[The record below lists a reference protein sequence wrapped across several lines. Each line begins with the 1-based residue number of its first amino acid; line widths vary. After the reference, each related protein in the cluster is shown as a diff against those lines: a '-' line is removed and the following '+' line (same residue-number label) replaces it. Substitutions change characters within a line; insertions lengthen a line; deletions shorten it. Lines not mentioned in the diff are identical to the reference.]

1 MKYLRLTAVCAAAL
15 SMIACN
21 RSEENISTDGTTE
34 VSISLSAD
42 GSHRVKSVAE
52 DVLPD
57 IDDFNV
63 EIFKTTTGARL
74 YRDKYANSSS
84 TRIRLNEGTYKMVAF
99 HGDSLASGFKSA
111 FYQAIVPFEIN
122 ENDRHINISG
132 TAKLANVKIAVNYG
146 ENISSGYSGYYT
158 TVTSDKAGAKGS
170 LNFSATE
177 TRAGF
182 LPEGHLKV
190 EVFAPSQNEGKIQHF
205 ETYIDAWPNDFITL
219 DIDTKQVTGQLTIGI
234 IIDKETEII
243 EKEITISSTL
253 VSQDAP
259 VITLSDKLAA
269 GTSTF
274 YEGDELSDH
283 VSIMSNGGF
292 NHAYLDIT
300 SDYLAAQ
307 GFPARTD
314 LCNMDADTKA
324 KFEAFGII
332 VLNMTPELRFS
343 AIDFSGMGQKIQYD
357 ASSIFNAAFKLTIE
371 ALNGKQA
378 EAEFS
383 FRILKCNAKVNI
395 NANNAFSRSLRK
407 FTVDIESGRP
417 ENYTLQY
424 RRPNGEWIDVPSGTI
439 SGNSIAYER
448 ISGLEPST
456 AYEVRAYYNNNLDN
470 TTPVVSV
477 TTESANAIPNGDM
490 ETWSKTGIGKVGL
503 IGGKNVYD
511 YRPYADG
518 ESDIWWN
525 TNNPRGYDYSVSR
538 TDCTSGCVVSYNT
551 NEVHGGS
558 RSAQIYTSG
567 HGGGY
572 ASTSAI
578 LYPEGAF
585 AGSLFLGSYSWANK
599 TESFTPGHAFNCRPS
614 ALSFWY
620 KYKPKGND
628 QFKAAIEVI
637 SGDTVIAS
645 GEFIPTATDAANGEF
660 VQANATLDYQNVNM
674 KATSI
679 RVQFWSTTK
688 SSFSSSSFNKNT
700 STTIG
705 DETLK
710 VHIGSI
716 LYVDDIELIYD

>member
-343 AIDFSGMGQKIQYD
+343 AIDFSGMGQKIQYNK
-357 ASSIFNAAFKLTIE
+357 SSIFNAAFKLTIE

-383 FRILKCNAKVNI
+383 FRILKNVATVNI

-407 FTVDIESGRP
+407 FTLDIENGKP
-417 ENYTLQY
+417 EKYTLQY
-424 RRPNGEWIDVPSGTI
+424 RTENGEWTDVPAGTI

-456 AYEVRAYYNNNLDN
+456 TYQLRACYNNNPDN
-470 TTPVVSV
+470 VTDVVSV
-477 TTESANAIPNGDM
+477 TTEGAEQLFDNSFEIWRQETHSFTYNFFGSHHHDLNWYRPGESASSSWWDSNSKKTLAASSTTPNNNWNYRRFPTVGYSKEHTDGDKSVMIYAVNVGNMASDIARGNNTAAGEFFIGSADNSGNRTTYGHAFGCRPDRIVFDYRYIPVDNETFHVDASLAATDGSKIAIFEANNGASANEWATYSISFDWNDVSKKASTIDM
-490 ETWSKTGIGKVGL
+490 CFK
-503 IGGKNVYD
+503 
-511 YRPYADG
+511 
-518 ESDIWWN
+518 
-525 TNNPRGYDYSVSR
+525 
-538 TDCTSGCVVSYNT
+538 
-551 NEVHGGS
+551 
-558 RSAQIYTSG
+558 
-567 HGGGY
+567 
-572 ASTSAI
+572 STSASS
-578 LYPEGAF
+578 PAT
-585 AGSLFLGSYSWANK
+585 SLNK
-599 TESFTPGHAFNCRPS
+599 TITVWENEA
-614 ALSFWY
+614 
-620 KYKPKGND
+620 
-628 QFKAAIEVI
+628 QAA
-637 SGDTVIAS
+637 
-645 GEFIPTATDAANGEF
+645 
-660 VQANATLDYQNVNM
+660 
-674 KATSI
+674 
-679 RVQFWSTTK
+679 
-688 SSFSSSSFNKNT
+688 
-700 STTIG
+700 
-705 DETLK
+705 
-710 VHIGSI
+710 HIGSI
-716 LYVDDIELIYD
+716 LYIDNIQLIYE